1 MVSLSQLSVFWPKN
15 TTPTRWFA
23 ANATLGS
30 ILVQPTAARS
40 PVDTPQTSGPKRS
53 WSKLHCQDIFPE
65 AEEINENYDNFK
77 WLNFQ
82 YYFSVKR
89 KGNEGEST
97 CAKVHFARFSV
108 VIFEIFSGKW
118 IKAEMTVVC
127 SSFFNDVFNQFLS
140 WIEVLKKRDNDF
152 LFVDQDRYFN
162 FDSSKISSS
171 KKPLASRIGRSYL
184 TPIHRVISPNL
195 RNGLL
200 QKLIF

>member
-1 MVSLSQLSVFWPKN
+1 MIENLIEWTMSHFLLFQNLLSIWCCVFVVVSLSQLSVFWPKN

-30 ILVQPTAARS
+30 ILVQPIAARS

-108 VIFEIFSGKW
+108 VIFETFSGKW
-118 IKAEMTVVC
+118 TQ
-127 SSFFNDVFNQFLS
+127 SSFNEVFNHFWS
-140 WIEVLKKRDNDF
+140 WIEVLKKRDDDF
-152 LFVDQDRYFN
+152 LFFW
-162 FDSSKISSS
+162 
-171 KKPLASRIGRSYL
+171 
-184 TPIHRVISPNL
+184 
-195 RNGLL
+195 
-200 QKLIF
+200 